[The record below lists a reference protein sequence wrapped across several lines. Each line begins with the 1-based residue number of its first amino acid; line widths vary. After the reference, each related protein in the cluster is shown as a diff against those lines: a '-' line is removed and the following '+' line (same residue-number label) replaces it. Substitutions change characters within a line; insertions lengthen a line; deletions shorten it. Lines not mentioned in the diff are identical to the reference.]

1 MMLSLIKRV
10 VCRYKLK
17 FSYRL
22 CLKYYCKKV
31 EYFDMPSAL
40 YAGLETKGKVVS
52 YLDPYLDVNST
63 FCDMEKLKTDLLK
76 RKVNFDMDSLDSLL
90 QQGVLYEKVIELLKC
105 TKENIVQLNRT
116 RVTIKKEKKITD
128 DKVISDLDT
137 KIAEANEA
145 LSAANEELR
154 ILERTFVVPFLQ
166 IPNSLHKN
174 TTENDECL
182 FSLFSKPEF
191 PFPVKSHVEIGKK
204 KDELCFKDVSPT
216 SYYFKGKLAQ
226 LELAVSEF
234 IMSRFQEHDFGS
246 YANVDTAR
254 AFLAEGCGIVI
265 KNNNN
270 NLRIE
275 DPDCL
280 AFNQVQFLYGSSS
293 LTSFVALFC
302 KSLVEFPK
310 PLPVRLVTTGRKY
323 KQRNNNTDK
332 NSLFSAIQSSSVS
345 AFVVYPL
352 ECSEEAIVNEIA
364 MLMNQTYTELGLHF
378 TLVQYG
384 ASKLEPYESLA
395 VGLCLFSPFSKSYI
409 EVGRISLCQDFISKR
424 LQIYQSMG
432 KRRAAFLGMIYVEIM
447 DIKNWIGCLM
457 ENTQSLDGEYS
468 IPKCLEKFFVK

>member
-40 YAGLETKGKVVS
+40 YAGLETKGKIFS
-52 YLDPYLDVNST
+52 TLDPYLDISST
-63 FCDMEKLKTDLLK
+63 FCDMEKLKTDLQK
-76 RKVNFDMDSLDSLL
+76 RKIDYDIDSLDSLL
-90 QQGVLYEKVIELLKC
+90 QQSVLYEKMNELLKGI
-105 TKENIVQLNRT
+105 KENIERLKKSKDIIDKENADDERMILDLN
-116 RVTIKKEKKITD
+116 E
-128 DKVISDLDT
+128 

-154 ILERTFVVPFLQ
+154 ILEKTFIVPFLQ

-174 TTENDECL
+174 TTEKNECL

-191 PFPVKSHVEIGKK
+191 SFPVKSHVEIGKEN
-204 KDELCFKDVSPT
+204 DELFLKDVSPS
-216 SYYFKGKLAQ
+216 SYYLKGKLAQ

-234 IMSRFQEHDFGS
+234 MMSRFQEHDFRS

-254 AFLAEGCGIVI
+254 AVLAEGCGIVI
-265 KNNNN
+265 KNNND
-270 NLRIE
+270 NLRID

-280 AFNQVQFLYGSSS
+280 AFNQVQFLFGSSS
-293 LTSFVALFC
+293 LTSFVSLFC
-302 KSLVEFPK
+302 KGLVEFTK
-310 PLPVRLVTTGRKY
+310 PIPIRLVTTGRKY
-323 KQRNNNTDK
+323 KPRQNKTDK

-352 ECSEEAIVNEIA
+352 ECSDEAIVNEIA
-364 MLMNQTYTELGLHF
+364 MLMSQTYTELGLHF
-378 TLVQYG
+378 TLIQYG
-384 ASKLEPYESLA
+384 ASKLEPFESLA
-395 VGLCLFSPFSKSYI
+395 VGLCLYSPFSKSYI

-424 LQIYQSMG
+424 LQIYQNLG
-432 KRRAAFLGMIYVEIM
+432 KKRAAFLGMIYVEIM

-457 ENTQSLDGEYS
+457 ENTQSPDGKYS